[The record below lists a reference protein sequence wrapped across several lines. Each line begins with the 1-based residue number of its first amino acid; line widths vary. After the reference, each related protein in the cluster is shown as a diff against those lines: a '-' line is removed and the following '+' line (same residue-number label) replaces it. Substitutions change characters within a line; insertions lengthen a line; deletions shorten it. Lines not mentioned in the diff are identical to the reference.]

1 MIVKYLNFNTKI
13 SKIYADYC
21 APVCKMYGI
30 NQTELDILM
39 FLRQY
44 PARNTARDI
53 REYRMIKSSLLSV
66 MIEKL
71 IRAGYL
77 LRQNDQSDRR
87 IQRLRLTPRAEHPIR
102 DGISAQARFESA
114 IFGTMASEELRA
126 LETLLQKISGA
137 ADRLETESISYKQ
150 RGIQHAEEL

>member
-21 APVCKMYGI
+21 APVCKKYGI
-30 NQTELDILM
+30 NQTELDILL
-39 FLRQY
+39 FLRSY
-44 PARNTARDI
+44 PTRNTARDI

-87 IQRLRLTPRAEHPIR
+87 IQRLRLTARAEHPIQ
-102 DGISAQARFESA
+102 DGISAQSRFENA

-137 ADRLETESISYKQ
+137 ADRLETESISY
-150 RGIQHAEEL
+150 H